1 MAKDKN
7 ITISNKK
14 LKLTNLDKIFFPDE
28 KITKGDVIDYYNSM
42 SKLVLPYLK
51 DRPQS
56 LKRNPN
62 GILDKGFFHKD
73 AGDEAP
79 EWVDSKE
86 IFSES
91 NNKEV
96 DYIICNNKPTL
107 IYLANL
113 GCIELNPW
121 NSRTKFLDF
130 PDYFIIDIDPSEKNN
145 FDDVIEVAKAVKMV
159 MDKAKAPS
167 FCKTSGA
174 TGMHV
179 YVPLGAKHNYQHVR
193 SFAEL
198 IASLVH
204 EEVPEITTLERS
216 MKKRGK
222 DKIYVDYLQ
231 NSRGQTLACAYSLR
245 PRPGATVSTPLEWR
259 EVKRGLRPDAFTI
272 KTIERRVSKKGD
284 IFRDVLKKGIDFEEC
299 IRELEK

>member
-79 EWVDSKE
+79 EWVDSQE